1 MTGLLRDPEWG
12 EVAQKLFYFLKKNL
26 KLFLY
31 PNPSSE
37 LGICK

>member
-12 EVAQKLFYFLKKNL
+12 EVAQKPFYFKK
-26 KLFLY
+26 KMRLFLY

-37 LGICK
+37 LGICI

>member
-1 MTGLLRDPEWG
+1 MTGLYRDPEWG
-12 EVAQKLFYFLKKNL
+12 EVAQKPFYFKK
-26 KLFLY
+26 KMRLFLY